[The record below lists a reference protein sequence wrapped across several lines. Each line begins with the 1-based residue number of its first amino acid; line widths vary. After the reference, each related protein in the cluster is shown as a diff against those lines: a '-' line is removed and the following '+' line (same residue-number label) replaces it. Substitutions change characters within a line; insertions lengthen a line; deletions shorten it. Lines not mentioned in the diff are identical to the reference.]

1 MVNNGDLDEQLLRK
15 MFNVIRTAE
24 IKNIK
29 TQKKDDKGMIRS
41 IETYVIGKV
50 EEEMTKNEN

>member
-50 EEEMTKNEN
+50 EEEMKKNEN

>member
-41 IETYVIGKV
+41 IETK
-50 EEEMTKNEN
+50 KNEN

>member
-15 MFNVIRTAE
+15 MCNVIRTAE

-50 EEEMTKNEN
+50 EEEMKKNEN

>member
-1 MVNNGDLDEQLLRK
+1 MTISLMLKRKWRKWRNTMVNNGDLDEQLLRK

-29 TQKKDDKGMIRS
+29 TQKKDDQ
-41 IETYVIGKV
+41 
-50 EEEMTKNEN
+50 

>member
-1 MVNNGDLDEQLLRK
+1 MDEQLLRK

-50 EEEMTKNEN
+50 EEEMKKNEN

>member
-1 MVNNGDLDEQLLRK
+1 MANNGDLDEQLLRK

-50 EEEMTKNEN
+50 GEEMKKNEN

>member
-1 MVNNGDLDEQLLRK
+1 MVNNGDLDERLLRK

-50 EEEMTKNEN
+50 EEEMKKNEN

>member
-29 TQKKDDKGMIRS
+29 TQEKDDKGMIRS

-50 EEEMTKNEN
+50 EEEMKKNEN

>member
-24 IKNIK
+24 IKNNK

-50 EEEMTKNEN
+50 EEEMKKNEN

>member
-1 MVNNGDLDEQLLRK
+1 MANNGDLDEQLLRK

-50 EEEMTKNEN
+50 EEEMKKNEN

>member
-29 TQKKDDKGMIRS
+29 TH
-41 IETYVIGKV
+41 
-50 EEEMTKNEN
+50 

>member
-15 MFNVIRTAE
+15 IFNVIRTAE

-50 EEEMTKNEN
+50 EEEMKKNEN